1 MVWYGMVWYGMV
13 CITITNIF
21 STFRLRDLLDV
32 VGVFLYRLSR
42 LLCRLCLLNIKEAT
56 DA

>member
-1 MVWYGMVWYGMV
+1 MVWYGMV

-42 LLCRLCLLNIKEAT
+42 LLRRLCLLNIKEAT

>member
-1 MVWYGMVWYGMV
+1 MEDVYG

-21 STFRLRDLLDV
+21 STFHLRDLLDV